1 MKAQYRRDDNH
12 QVVSFW
18 RWREIRG
25 SLESLAQAP
34 TSPHFPLFCS
44 KEQQS
49 GDERTQLLKQTS
61 GPHRGRS
68 AHPATQLQPTS
79 TSSPTYLSLNAGR
92 FPPILV
98 LTSQQVKLQKYLNSL
113 LKTLRTHLKAPH
125 NLRTHPSP
133 VALVRR
139 LMVAAVYSS
148 GLRWYRHQR
157 APHCLLPR

>member
-34 TSPHFPLFCS
+34 TSLHFPVLCS

-61 GPHRGRS
+61 GPHRQGQLC
-68 AHPATQLQPTS
+68 PPTQLQPTS

-98 LTSQQVKLQKYLNSL
+98 LISQQVKLQIYLSKL
-113 LKTLRTHLKAPH
+113 LKTLRTHLQAPH

>member
-1 MKAQYRRDDNH
+1 M
-12 QVVSFW
+12 VSFW

-34 TSPHFPLFCS
+34 TSPHFPVFCS

-61 GPHRGRS
+61 GPHRGSS
-68 AHPATQLQPTS
+68 AHPPSHPAPTHFHKLSNLLVTQCRSISANPSPDFTTS
-79 TSSPTYLSLNAGR
+79 QAPNILEQSLENPAH
-92 FPPILV
+92 P
-98 LTSQQVKLQKYLNSL
+98 LTS
-113 LKTLRTHLKAPH
+113 PH